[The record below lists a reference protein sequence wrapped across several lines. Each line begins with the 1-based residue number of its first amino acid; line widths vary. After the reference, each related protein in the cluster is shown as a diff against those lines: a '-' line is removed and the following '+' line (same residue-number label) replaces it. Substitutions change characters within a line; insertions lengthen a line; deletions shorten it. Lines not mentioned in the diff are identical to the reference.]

1 MSLFSFASGEKFLA
15 MSNST
20 GSSSP
25 SMVSI
30 RRTSI
35 PAMNLRSKSLIVVTF
50 LGLWWT
56 SIVALL
62 QPNVACPYLSSVK
75 SPSSS
80 TVYKFSVGIR
90 PSAILTPLAR
100 NYIRHRRQ
108 SCLFG
113 LDLFGLGAPEIVICG
128 LAVAVLYGPDRIK
141 GQLKDNGVK
150 GQIVAEGWR
159 EEHNE
164 RIADVKKYAIQSRK
178 KRAWKKINL
187 AIENE
192 DPLMLAK
199 LAELDAKNPDTVK
212 ALSKSMDE
220 EPVDDD
226 LDDYDDD
233 DDDDDD
239 DDSGE
244 VIV

>member
-1 MSLFSFASGEKFLA
+1 MRMKPTVITKHRSGC
-15 MSNST
+15 
-20 GSSSP
+20 
-25 SMVSI
+25 
-30 RRTSI
+30 
-35 PAMNLRSKSLIVVTF
+35 LIVLIL
-50 LGLWWT
+50 LGLW
-56 SIVALL
+56 SISIEALL
-62 QPNVACPYLSSVK
+62 KPNMDISSRNDA
-75 SPSSS
+75 
-80 TVYKFSVGIR
+80 KFCNFYSHNDFRIR
-90 PSAILTPLAR
+90 DRPLAFLNPSAKISIKYR
-100 NYIRHRRQ
+100 QQ

-178 KRAWKKINL
+178 KRAWKKINI

-192 DPLMLAK
+192 DPEMLAK

-212 ALSKSMDE
+212 ALSKSMDDE
-220 EPVDDD
+220 SIDDD
-226 LDDYDDD
+226 LYDDEDDEDGDED
-233 DDDDDD
+233 DD
-239 DDSGE
+239 E

>member
-1 MSLFSFASGEKFLA
+1 MKL
-15 MSNST
+15 
-20 GSSSP
+20 
-25 SMVSI
+25 
-30 RRTSI
+30 TSI
-35 PAMNLRSKSLIVVTF
+35 PFMKLRSKCSIVLTLV
-50 LGLWWT
+50 GLWWT
-56 SIVALL
+56 SVDALL
-62 QPNVACPYLSSVK
+62 QPSVACPHQNCAI
-75 SPSSS
+75 SPSSN
-80 TVYKFSVGIR
+80 TGYEFRVGIR
-90 PSAILTPLAR
+90 PVAVLSPSTR
-100 NYIRHRRQ
+100 TYIKDRRQ

-178 KRAWKKINL
+178 KRAWKKINF

-192 DPLMLAK
+192 DPSMLAK
-199 LAELDAKNPDTVK
+199 LADLDAKNPDTVK

-220 EPVDDD
+220 ESVDDD
-226 LDDYDDD
+226 LNDDDDYDDD
-233 DDDDDD
+233 DDDDN
-239 DDSGE
+239 GE
-244 VIV
+244 IIV

>member
-1 MSLFSFASGEKFLA
+1 MSLFSFASGKKFLA
-15 MSNST
+15 MNNKAIC
-20 GSSSP
+20 SSP
-25 SMVSI
+25 STVSM

-35 PAMNLRSKSLIVVTF
+35 PTMNLRSKNLIVLTF
-50 LGLWWT
+50 LGLLWT

-62 QPNVACPYLSSVK
+62 QPSVACPYLSSVK

-80 TVYKFSVGIR
+80 TVYKFGVGIR
-90 PSAILTPLAR
+90 PSANLSPLAR

-220 EPVDDD
+220 ESVDDD
-226 LDDYDDD
+226 LNDDDDYDDD
-233 DDDDDD
+233 DDDDN
-239 DDSGE
+239 GE
-244 VIV
+244 IIV